1 MRTVCVIVGVG
12 VLAAVLPAKADII
25 PSYVSAIASGG
36 NTIVTYQID
45 LAADQ
50 NANTG
55 DFFTIY
61 DFGSIIPDSNT
72 QPSGWTFST
81 SLVGVNPPK
90 TNAPDDP
97 SILNLT
103 WTYSGPALSGT
114 GIGPFTVTIAGT
126 SNSDVVPLRDGFFA
140 AQGTLIVGPNAGT
153 EVSNVGQIPIPLVP
167 EPSAGALIVL
177 SLVGGGLGLLIARL
191 RRRQLSS

>member
-1 MRTVCVIVGVG
+1 MRKFCVLLGLGLTVF
-12 VLAAVLPAKADII
+12 VLSGRADII
-25 PSYVSAIASGG
+25 PSYVSAVPNGG

-45 LAADQ
+45 LTAEQ

-61 DFGSIIPDSNT
+61 DFGSIIPNSAT

-81 SLVGVNPPK
+81 SLTGQNPPQ

-97 SILNLT
+97 SIPNLT

-114 GIGPFTVTIAGT
+114 GIGPFTVTIAGV
-126 SNSDVVPLRDGFFA
+126 SDQEVVPLQSGFFA

-153 EVSNVGQIPIPLVP
+153 HVGNAGSIPIPTVVP
-167 EPSAGALIVL
+167 EPASIGLL
-177 SLVGGGLGLLIARL
+177 LVGAILLGVRS
-191 RRRQLSS
+191 RKG